1 MTNIPEIEMIELP
14 SFDLGLPSLD
24 LEVQLPE
31 VEALPTINVEP
42 LEIEPVLLSVELPT
56 LGLY

>member
-1 MTNIPEIEMIELP
+1 MIELP

-31 VEALPTINVEP
+31 VEALPTINVER
-42 LEIEPVLLSVELPT
+42 LEIEPALLSVQLPT
-56 LGLY
+56 LELY

>member
-1 MTNIPEIEMIELP
+1 MIELP

-31 VEALPTINVEP
+31 VEALPIINVEP
-42 LEIEPVLLSVELPT
+42 LEIEPILPSIELPT
-56 LGLY
+56 LELNQLPPPML

>member
-14 SFDLGLPSLD
+14 SFDLSLPSLN

-31 VEALPTINVEP
+31 VEDLPTINVEP

-56 LGLY
+56 LELY

>member
-24 LEVQLPE
+24 LEVQLSE
-31 VEALPTINVEP
+31 VEALPTINVER
-42 LEIEPVLLSVELPT
+42 LEIEPALLSVQLPT
-56 LGLY
+56 LELY